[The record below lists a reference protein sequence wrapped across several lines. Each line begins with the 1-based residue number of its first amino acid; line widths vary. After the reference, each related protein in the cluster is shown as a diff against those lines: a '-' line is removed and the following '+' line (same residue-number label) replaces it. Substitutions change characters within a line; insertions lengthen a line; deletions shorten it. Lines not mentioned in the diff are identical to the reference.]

1 MQVKL
6 ENRHY
11 GAEQNKYKQTVIT
24 QWQGIVRNDY
34 LKGSQGLPTLDNF
47 AV

>member
-24 QWQGIVRNDY
+24 QWQGVVRNDY
-34 LKGSQGLPTLDNF
+34 LKGRPRSKKSVCQH
-47 AV
+47 